1 MKRIFLPIAIDVS
14 NAKILI
20 VGGGQTALK
29 KIKILQRSGV
39 NPEVIAEKIT
49 TGIPALGITCRQK
62 SYEKDDLTGCLMVYS
77 CTNNEHLDEQIAIHA
92 REAGVLVNVHDNPE
106 LCQFVSPAI
115 YRAGNISIAVSSN
128 AENVQESIRIRNLI
142 QNLIENQKINKE
154 WKTS

>member
-20 VGGGQTALK
+20 IGGGQTALK

-39 NPEVIAEKIT
+39 NPEVVAEKIT
-49 TGIPALGITCRQK
+49 PEIPALGITCRQK
-62 SYEKDDLTGCLMVYS
+62 CYEKNDLAGCSMVYS
-77 CTNNEHLDEQIAIHA
+77 CTNNEQLDEKIAAHA
-92 REAGVLVNVHDNPE
+92 REAGVIVNVHDNPD

-115 YRAGNISIAVSSN
+115 YHAGNISIAVSSN

-142 QNLIENQKINKE
+142 QNFIENQIINK
-154 WKTS
+154 